1 MECHSD
7 NKIYPP
13 FNVNLRDVLEVWE
26 YTCCINM
33 TDYREEELNV
43 GSIMSMLRNL
53 QVEME
58 VIKKQGKKAIS

>member
-1 MECHSD
+1 M
-7 NKIYPP
+7 YQPY
-13 FNVNLRDVLEVWE
+13 NVNLKDIVELWE

-43 GSIMSMLRNL
+43 GSIMNMLKNL

-58 VIKKQGKKAIS
+58 VIKKQGSKKLNS

>member
-1 MECHSD
+1 
-7 NKIYPP
+7 
-13 FNVNLRDVLEVWE
+13 
-26 YTCCINM
+26 M

-43 GSIMSMLRNL
+43 GSIMNMLRNL

>member
-58 VIKKQGKKAIS
+58 VIKKQGKKSVS

>member
-1 MECHSD
+1 
-7 NKIYPP
+7 
-13 FNVNLRDVLEVWE
+13 
-26 YTCCINM
+26 M

-58 VIKKQGKKAIS
+58 VIKKQGKKSVS